1 VNGKIRV
8 DAMLCKYTMLSSNEV
23 VAMLCKYTML
33 SSNEVVEWFS
43 IVNQRESTFGY
54 PLIGKVV

>member
-8 DAMLCKYTMLSSNEV
+8 D
-23 VAMLCKYTML
+23 AMLCKYTML